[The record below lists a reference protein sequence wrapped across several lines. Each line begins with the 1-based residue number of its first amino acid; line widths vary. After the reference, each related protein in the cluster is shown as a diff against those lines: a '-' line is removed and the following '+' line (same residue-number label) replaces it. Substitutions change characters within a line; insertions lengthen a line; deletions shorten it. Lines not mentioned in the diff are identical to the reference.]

1 MDGKKI
7 LLVDNNP
14 IILKLLSRI
23 LTTKSCIIKTAED
36 GLSALTSL
44 KTFHPD
50 ILITDLIMPNI
61 DGEQLCRIVRTKK
74 EFQDTVIIILSA
86 IAAEE
91 NFDFQSVGADACIAK
106 GPVEEMGRNIQ
117 TAYSSVNKDLPPEI
131 LGTDTVFKRQIT
143 TELLIKKRHFE
154 ITLESIEDGFFE
166 LTPSRKITFCNSKGC
181 LFFNSNQEQ
190 ILSSDFLDLFSGK
203 QRHIIEENFITIQQ
217 SPVIVEKHAPIKI
230 NDRFLRLKIIPVK
243 NENENCILVLIRD
256 ITRQKHHE
264 REIELYT
271 HHLEEMV
278 KKRTAEKDL
287 VNEAL
292 KLKIVERENIN
303 EELQD
308 ALSKVKLLSGIIP
321 ICAHCKK
328 IRDDKGYWNQVE
340 CYIRENS
347 EAEFSHGICPECFDQ
362 EMAEI
367 NKLQRKK

>member
-1 MDGKKI
+1 MKNV
-7 LLVDNNP
+7 LVVDNNP
-14 IILKLLSRI
+14 VVLNFMESFLS
-23 LTTKSCIIKTAED
+23 KNKYSVKTAEN
-36 GLSALTSL
+36 GLIALDLVQNYT
-44 KTFHPD
+44 PD
-50 ILITDLIMPNI
+50 IIFVDLIMPYI
-61 DGEQLCRIVRTKK
+61 KGELLVSIFREKK
-74 EFQDTVIIILSA
+74 DLSNASIIILSGV
-86 IAAEE
+86 AAEIE
-91 NFDFQSVGADACIAK
+91 LDYIAMGADACIAK